1 MSFNPEVVIVGGGL
15 AGLSAARAL
24 HAASVPFTLLEAAD
38 SVGGRVATDQVEGFL
53 LDRGFQVLLD
63 SYPEARRQLD
73 FAALDLRPFAPGA
86 LVRRDGSIGR
96 VSDPWRD
103 PIAGA
108 RSLVSGAFTPAD
120 AWRMMRLRADA
131 ILALEGE
138 VGGEGQTTARALQDR
153 GFSERAMDSFFR
165 PFFGGVFLDT
175 QLTAPARWFEFLFGM
190 FATGSATLPAQGMGA
205 IPRQLASTLP
215 PGAVRTNAKVR
226 TLRAG
231 RVELA
236 SGEVLSPRAVL
247 LATDARHANVL
258 VPGHRA
264 PQWSSCVTLYFSA
277 TTPPIDAPILM
288 LNGERTPGPVNHVCV
303 PSLVSPTYAPPG
315 QHLIAA
321 TVVGA
326 PSGDDASLER
336 DVRAQLT
343 RWFGAGAVN
352 TWYTLRIT
360 RVPFSLPKQFPSAGA
375 APSAVRLDDGLYACG
390 DYLETPS
397 INGALRSGRRAAE
410 TLLADWSGAR
420 GAVA

>member
-1 MSFNPEVVIVGGGL
+1 M
-15 AGLSAARAL
+15 
-24 HAASVPFTLLEAAD
+24 
-38 SVGGRVATDQVEGFL
+38 TDQVDGFL

-86 LVRRDGSIGR
+86 LVRRDGSVGR
-96 VSDPWRD
+96 VADPWRD
-103 PIAGA
+103 LVGA
-108 RSLVSGAFTPAD
+108 TRSLWSGAFTPAD
-120 AWRMMRLRADA
+120 AWRILRLRADA
-131 ILALEGE
+131 IRALEGE
-138 VGGEGQTTARALQDR
+138 VGGDGQTTAHALQDR
-153 GFSERAMDSFFR
+153 GFSERAMDAFFR

-175 QLTAPARWFEFLFGM
+175 RLAAPARWFEFLFGM

-205 IPRQLASTLP
+205 IPRQLVEQLP
-215 PGAVRTNAKVR
+215 AGTVRTNAKVR

-236 SGEVLSPRAVL
+236 SGEVLSARAVM

-258 VPGHRA
+258 VPGNRS
-264 PQWSSCVTLYFSA
+264 PQWASCVTLYFSA
-277 TTPPIDAPILM
+277 MTPPIDAPILL

-315 QHLIAA
+315 KHLVAA
-321 TVVGA
+321 TVVGE
-326 PSGDDASLER
+326 PTGDDASLER
-336 DVRAQLT
+336 EVRAQLA
-343 RWFGAGAVN
+343 RWFGAGAVHS
-352 TWYTLRIT
+352 WHTLRIT
-360 RVPFSLPKQFPSAGA
+360 RVPCSLPKQFPSAGA
-375 APSAVRLDDGLYACG
+375 ASTAVRLDDGLYACG

-410 TLLADWSGAR
+410 TLLADWASGR